1 MRVPIPAGVTQ
12 ATNVGQATS
21 DDVTVSLVLQE
32 AGQLPTTDFLHVVVS
47 LKWVMEQYALLH
59 ASVVI
64 ESKGPPLVAAVIMEY
79 GFLVQDLNAN

>member
-1 MRVPIPAGVTQ
+1 M
-12 ATNVGQATS
+12 
-21 DDVTVSLVLQE
+21 LQE

-64 ESKGPPLVAAVIMEY
+64 ESKGPPLVAAAIMEY
-79 GFLVQDLNAN
+79 GFLVQDLNANVSSSSPR